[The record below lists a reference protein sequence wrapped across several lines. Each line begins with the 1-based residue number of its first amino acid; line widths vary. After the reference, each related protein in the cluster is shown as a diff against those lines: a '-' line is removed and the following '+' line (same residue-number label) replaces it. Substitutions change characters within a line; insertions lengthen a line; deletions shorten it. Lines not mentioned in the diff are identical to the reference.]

1 MVLRLFSLPGAAE
14 PVFSGR
20 RDLVGAQAASLY
32 RAEKIAR
39 GLGTM
44 CLVRNRDDRSFTSL
58 KSPSHWPH
66 QLRNTAPDAF
76 EIISSHHLTRIILSS

>member
-44 CLVRNRDDRSFTSL
+44 CLSL
-58 KSPSHWPH
+58 ASP
-66 QLRNTAPDAF
+66 T
-76 EIISSHHLTRIILSS
+76 